1 VSDESIE
8 SPSELR
14 AELLRAAAR
23 ADLAERML
31 EVAAVVEAV
40 AAPLGIR
47 PVVVGGVA
55 VYFWTAS
62 DEFLSRDLDVVME
75 VPEQLADVLAQLG
88 FARAKDGRHWT
99 LEGTDVFLEAPSA
112 HLDRGAVVASVELPS
127 GRTASVLSRVDVL
140 LDRLDELQATGHL
153 VVGQQAL
160 ALLGGMPDEE
170 LADLDAR
177 AEQRRVS
184 KILAVVRTL
193 ADDITSGRREPPE
206 TDEMHEIA
214 RAALRAEYALRSL

>member
-62 DEFLSRDLDVVME
+62 DEFLTRDLDVVME

>member
-1 VSDESIE
+1 VSDQPNE
-8 SPSELR
+8 SPSALHV
-14 AELLRAAAR
+14 ELLRAAGR

-62 DEFLSRDLDVVME
+62 DEFLTRDIDVVME
-75 VPEQLADVLAQLG
+75 VPDQLAGLLAQLG
-88 FARAKDGRHWT
+88 FVRTKDGRHWR

-112 HLDRGAVVASVELPS
+112 RLDRGAVVAEVELPS

-160 ALLGGMPDEE
+160 ALLGGMPQEE
-170 LADLDAR
+170 MADLDAR
-177 AEQRRVS
+177 AEQRRVT
-184 KILAVVRTL
+184 KILAAVRTL

-214 RAALRAEYALRSL
+214 RSALRAEYASRCP

>member
-1 VSDESIE
+1 
-8 SPSELR
+8 
-14 AELLRAAAR
+14 
-23 ADLAERML
+23 ML

-62 DEFLSRDLDVVME
+62 DEFLTRHLDVVME

-88 FARAKDGRHWT
+88 FARAKDGRHWI
-99 LEGTDVFLEAPSA
+99 LGGVERA

-153 VVGQQAL
+153 V
-160 ALLGGMPDEE
+160 
-170 LADLDAR
+170 
-177 AEQRRVS
+177 
-184 KILAVVRTL
+184 RT
-193 ADDITSGRREPPE
+193 AG
-206 TDEMHEIA
+206 A
-214 RAALRAEYALRSL
+214 RAARRHARRGAGGP

>member
-1 VSDESIE
+1 
-8 SPSELR
+8 
-14 AELLRAAAR
+14 
-23 ADLAERML
+23 ML

-62 DEFLSRDLDVVME
+62 DEFLTRDIDVVME
-75 VPEQLADVLAQLG
+75 VPEQLADRLAQLG
-88 FARAKDGRHWT
+88 FVRTADGRHWS

-112 HLDRGAVVASVELPS
+112 RLDQGAMVATVELPS

-160 ALLGGMPDEE
+160 ALLGGMPHDEVG
-170 LADLDAR
+170 DLDAR
-177 AEQRRVS
+177 ATQRRVT
-184 KILAVVRTL
+184 KILAAVRTL
-193 ADDITSGRREPPE
+193 EDEITSGRRGSP
-206 TDEMHEIA
+206 DSHEMHEIA
-214 RAALRAEYALRSL
+214 RAALKAEYAPT